1 MNNNEIK
8 FEINNIDSFNSVI
21 LESSN
26 SFIIKYFIIINSYIN
41 LYIDNIY
48 DNISINI
55 NKDYRY
61 YIFIKG
67 LDVLTNIINLLLIT
81 TNNLDLVIYHCH
93 KAYYYY
99 IEFISQLDTDNNHL
113 ELSIKDSIIFVYK
126 KTIFELNNNINS
138 ITGIVNN
145 NSDNDN
151 IIKIENIEKIVDIIN
166 IFIKIFIIKD
176 ILNLSIEKS
185 NNDLSILTNIL
196 KVLNKINKLYTDE
209 TCFSYMLTDIQYTM
223 NTILKIINKINILNS
238 NNYYIDK
245 TINFDLL
252 ISLIDKVVVKIS
264 QQDYMNINCTK
275 INDQFI
281 DESML
286 LNLQQNKLREIVNK
300 LFI

>member
-1 MNNNEIK
+1 M
-8 FEINNIDSFNSVI
+8 
-21 LESSN
+21 
-26 SFIIKYFIIINSYIN
+26 
-41 LYIDNIY
+41 
-48 DNISINI
+48 
-55 NKDYRY
+55 
-61 YIFIKG
+61 
-67 LDVLTNIINLLLIT
+67 LTNIINLLLIT

-185 NNDLSILTNIL
+185 NNDLSILTHIL

>member
-185 NNDLSILTNIL
+185 NNDLSILTHIL

-209 TCFSYMLTDIQYTM
+209 ICFSYILTDIQYTM

>member
-185 NNDLSILTNIL
+185 NNDLSILTHIL

>member
-185 NNDLSILTNIL
+185 NNDLSILTHIL

-223 NTILKIINKINILNS
+223 NTILKLFNKINIFNL
-238 NNYYIDK
+238 NNYSIDK